1 MGRSKGGEIDHEVN
15 TMMSLNK
22 GRSSEG
28 EIEHED
34 GIYIIM

>member
-1 MGRSKGGEIDHEVN
+1 MGRSNGGEIDHEVN
-15 TMMSLNK
+15 TMMSLNI